1 MEASLAQ
8 HNSFLDTEHG
18 GGAVGCKL
26 VCWNADGSQGRN
38 DSKDGGD
45 HEPHRHAGNEHRHRA
60 HYKDGCRAARANFD
74 GAVADVDQKTPQGRR
89 KLGRQGWSTQRCGES
104 LASWTHLR
112 GSGRQITLSYV
123 GQLETNLKN
132 AWKKS
137 LAPERV
143 SARSKTAALRCTS
156 CS

>member
-1 MEASLAQ
+1 MLNTIHSW
-8 HNSFLDTEHG
+8 TRKHG

-26 VCWNADGSQGRN
+26 VLLERRRQPRKKRQQGWRR
-38 DSKDGGD
+38 S
-45 HEPHRHAGNEHRHRA
+45 RTASA
-60 HYKDGCRAARANFD
+60 CRKRTSSPSALQGWMQSSTCKLLTAQLQTLTR
-74 GAVADVDQKTPQGRR
+74 KTPQGRR

-112 GSGRQITLSYV
+112 GSGSQITLSYV
-123 GQLETNLKN
+123 GQLERNLKN

-137 LAPERV
+137 AAPERV
-143 SARSKTAALRCTS
+143 SARSKTAALLCTS